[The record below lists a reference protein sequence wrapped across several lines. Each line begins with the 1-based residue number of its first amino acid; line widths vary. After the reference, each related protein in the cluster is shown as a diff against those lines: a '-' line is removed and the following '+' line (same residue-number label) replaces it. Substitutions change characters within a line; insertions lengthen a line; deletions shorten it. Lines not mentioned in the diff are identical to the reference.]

1 MKIPQEQPPKQ
12 SVTLSLLTSE
22 VVYKLI
28 TAIERL
34 IRWLNKTVIRP
45 GRLLYW
51 CLRWG

>member
-1 MKIPQEQPPKQ
+1 MPQEPPPKP

-34 IRWLNKTVIRP
+34 LRWTNRSVIRP
-45 GRLLYW
+45 CRLLYW